1 MKTAIPAL
9 RWAHFLQRLFL
20 SFLVLSMA
28 VAALHASAQ
37 NSAQGTITVN
47 GKKTELK
54 HAYAFPIQSGS
65 LKMRLLVS
73 DQPLSTKAL
82 ADHIARI
89 LELRAN
95 KVQTLIFSFGD
106 KNQLLGVQF
115 AVPPL
120 EGSWSHGD
128 LKSEGTNLTDK
139 AFKGRVYA
147 VGTQT
152 FVKETFAFDVRFD
165 AGVFAATKY

>member
-1 MKTAIPAL
+1 MKTAISAL
-9 RWAHFLQRLFL
+9 RRPQFLRR
-20 SFLVLSMA
+20 LVLSFIVLSLA
-28 VAALHASAQ
+28 VAALQASAQ
-37 NSAQGTITVN
+37 DTAQGVITVN

-54 HAYAFPIQSGS
+54 HAYLFPIQSGS

-73 DQPLSTKAL
+73 DKPLTAKAL
-82 ADHIARI
+82 GDHTARI

-95 KVQTLIFSFGD
+95 NVHTLVFAFGD
-106 KNQLLGVQF
+106 NDRLLGVQF

-128 LKSEGTNLTDK
+128 LKAENTSRTEK
-139 AFKGRVYA
+139 AFKGRIYS

-152 FVKETFAFDVRFD
+152 FFKETFTFDVRFD
-165 AGVFAATKY
+165 AGIFAATKY